1 MPATVLVIDDDPD
14 FRESIRY
21 ILESHGY
28 RTLEAPSGRE
38 GLKAAAEHK
47 PDAII
52 LDILME
58 TSVEGYTVTHALK
71 HLDEYA
77 ACRNIPVFMVSS
89 IEETPDERFPMCSE
103 VELIRPDRYF
113 TKPLD
118 VPRLLDHL
126 ERTIAANAAA

>member
-21 ILESHGY
+21 VLESHGY
-28 RTLEAPSGRE
+28 RTLEAASGRE
-38 GLKAAAEHK
+38 GLKMAAAHK

-71 HLDEYA
+71 HMDEYA

-89 IEETPDERFPMCSE
+89 IEETPDERFPMCAE
-103 VELIRPDRYF
+103 VDLIRPDRYF
-113 TKPLD
+113 SKPLD
-118 VPRLLDHL
+118 VARLLQTL